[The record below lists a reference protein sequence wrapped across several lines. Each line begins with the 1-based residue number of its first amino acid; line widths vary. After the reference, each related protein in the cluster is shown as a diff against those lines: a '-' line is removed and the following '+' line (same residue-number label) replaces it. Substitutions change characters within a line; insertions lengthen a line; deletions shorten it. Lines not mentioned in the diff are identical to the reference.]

1 MPPDA
6 DAPGLGAPLGPP
18 SAPATVDAAVGR
30 LLEAIDVVVPL
41 LAPLVIAEEE
51 LPEAEPVAD
60 AVGAGVMVNTVI
72 CVTVLVWRFEPRKT
86 KSNYEPGQVQAEV
99 KPEEKKYRP
108 GGLAESLLQRHH
120 FLQISPDDPVEYLC
134 WPATQSARVVELLN
148 IFSSP
153 GDQPGQYYV
162 RYTSDPEHTY
172 AHVQVVTHEQGVRLL
187 FEWDDEDGW
196 KYHDSQLMPFPST
209 SRSAL
214 HPPKT
219 PAEQARE
226 RYPSVARGFLDDED
240 RYWNAY
246 NAPLYESIS
255 AFSALAPRNTLREG
269 SADSTVP
276 SPLPNHRKLETAF
289 PAYYT
294 QQEEAIPIPA
304 DTIHSLPPPDNI
316 HTPTSNEPSSTFARD
331 TPSPLSTLDNS
342 DLETPASGNPGQYA
356 HLAQPVKVTLNDMS
370 YSNGRHAGN
379 GHANEEDDEFAV
391 EEDKAVTESIKGI
404 YYLWKAR
411 KSNQPDEESSDV
423 FLRIVREAVTQS

>member
-1 MPPDA
+1 MFPIQSHTIH
-6 DAPGLGAPLGPP
+6 LVLQYISPP
-18 SAPATVDAAVGR
+18 SELTQPLPPH
-30 LLEAIDVVVPL
+30 LLS
-41 LAPLVIAEEE
+41 
-51 LPEAEPVAD
+51 
-60 AVGAGVMVNTVI
+60 
-72 CVTVLVWRFEPRKT
+72 K
-86 KSNYEPGQVQAEV
+86 
-99 KPEEKKYRP
+99 
-108 GGLAESLLQRHH
+108 SLLQRHH
-120 FLQISPDDPVEYLC
+120 FLQISPDNPIEYLC
-134 WPATQSARVVELLN
+134 WPASQNARVIELLN

-162 RYTSDPEHTY
+162 RYTSDVEHTY
-172 AHVQVVTHEQGVRLL
+172 AHVQVVSHEQGVRLL

-209 SRSAL
+209 SRSAV
-214 HPPKT
+214 HPPTT

-246 NAPLYESIS
+246 NAPLYESL
-255 AFSALAPRNTLREG
+255 SALAPRNTFREVSADRTEDAYWARYSSVQG

-276 SPLPNHRKLETAF
+276 SPLPNHRKLETTL

-294 QQEEAIPIPA
+294 QQEEAISIPA
-304 DTIHSLPPPDNI
+304 DTIHSLPLPDNI
-316 HTPTSNEPSSTFARD
+316 HTPTSNEPSSSFTRD
-331 TPSPLSTLDNS
+331 TSSPLSTLDNS
-342 DLETPASGNPGQYA
+342 DLETPASGKPGQYA
-356 HLAQPVKVTLNDMS
+356 HVAQPVKVTLNDMS

-411 KSNQPDEESSDV
+411 KLNQPDEENSDA
-423 FLRIVREAVTQS
+423 FLRIVRETVTQP

>member
-1 MPPDA
+1 MFPIQSHTVH
-6 DAPGLGAPLGPP
+6 LVLQYISPP
-18 SAPATVDAAVGR
+18 SELTQPLPPH
-30 LLEAIDVVVPL
+30 LLS
-41 LAPLVIAEEE
+41 
-51 LPEAEPVAD
+51 
-60 AVGAGVMVNTVI
+60 
-72 CVTVLVWRFEPRKT
+72 K
-86 KSNYEPGQVQAEV
+86 
-99 KPEEKKYRP
+99 
-108 GGLAESLLQRHH
+108 SLLQRHH
-120 FLQISPDDPVEYLC
+120 FLQISPDNPVEYLC
-134 WPATQSARVVELLN
+134 WPAPQNARAIELLN

-153 GDQPGQYYV
+153 GEQPDQYYV
-162 RYTSDPEHTY
+162 RYTSDSEHTY

-214 HPPKT
+214 QT
-219 PAEQARE
+219 PTTAAEQARE
-226 RYPSVARGFLDDED
+226 RYPSVARSFLDDED

-246 NAPLYESIS
+246 NAPLRES
-255 AFSALAPRNTLREG
+255 FSALAPRSTFKEGSADGAEDAYWAQYSSVQG

-276 SPLPNHRKLETAF
+276 SPLPNHRKLETAL

-294 QQEEAIPIPA
+294 QQEGAIPIPA
-304 DTIHSLPPPDNI
+304 DTIHSLPLPNNI
-316 HTPTSNEPSSTFARD
+316 HTPTSNGSSSTFDHD

-356 HLAQPVKVTLNDMS
+356 HVAQPVKVTLNDMS

-379 GHANEEDDEFAV
+379 GHADEEDDEFAV

-411 KSNQPDEESSDV
+411 KFNQQDEESSDA
-423 FLRIVREAVTQS
+423 FQRIVRAAITQP